1 MQSDGLERE
10 FDYEMERMC
19 EQARDEAGYKAARFL
34 SMVHEIG
41 GREAVRMLLPSMS
54 DGFEALWGLGRLD
67 LTFEYVMLHPR
78 WHPLFT
84 DQERTVADQRL
95 TDCEYFRRPS

>member
-1 MQSDGLERE
+1 MRFEVLERE

-19 EQARDEAGYKAARFL
+19 DRARDEAGYKAARFL

-41 GREAVRMLLPSMS
+41 GRQAVSRLLPNMS
-54 DGFEALWGLGRLD
+54 DGFKALWALGRLD

-84 DQERTVADQRL
+84 DQQRAIADQRL
-95 TDCEYFRRPS
+95 TACRYHERP